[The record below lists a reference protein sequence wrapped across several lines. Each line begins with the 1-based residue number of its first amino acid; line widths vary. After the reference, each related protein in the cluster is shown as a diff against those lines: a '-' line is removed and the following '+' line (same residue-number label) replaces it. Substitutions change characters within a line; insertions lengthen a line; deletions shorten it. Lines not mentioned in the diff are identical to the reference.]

1 MVMKKA
7 HVTSKNIPSAS
18 RKESPNNTI
27 IWHVSDPYPRGGGV
41 INGVGPGGQVMV
53 PAVDEVP
60 PPPYQSVAGGAP
72 MVSCRVC
79 QVSREKRSPPQN
91 FPSANLEI
99 QLANSFIDGLSIL
112 TNCRC

>member
-1 MVMKKA
+1 MSHPKTFPLRA
-7 HVTSKNIPSAS
+7 DEEHHPTL
-18 RKESPNNTI
+18 

-79 QVSREKRSPPQN
+79 QVSREKLPT
-91 FPSANLEI
+91 NLQSMMNAKLSKHGFWHCHENGLIKTI
-99 QLANSFIDGLSIL
+99 QTIPHNL
-112 TNCRC
+112 